1 MTKKGVRLG
10 PVQKQI
16 MDVLWQHG
24 PCPAKLV
31 TELLSRQ
38 QPIAH
43 STVQTLLRQMEQKGA
58 VAHSTQGRIFLFR
71 AKVQPDS
78 VRKSATTEFIER
90 MFQGDP
96 AELIAYLLESEQV
109 PASELARLKKL
120 IDARRK

>member
-10 PVQKQI
+10 RVQKQI
-16 MDVLWQHG
+16 MDVLWEHG
-24 PCPAKLV
+24 PCPAKQV
-31 TELLSRQ
+31 TELLSQQ

-58 VAHSTQGRIFLFR
+58 VTHSTQGRVFLFR
-71 AKVQPDS
+71 ARVQADS

-96 AELIAYLLESEQV
+96 AQLVAYLLENEQV
-109 PASELARLKKL
+109 PASELARLRKL
-120 IDARRK
+120 IDAKRK